1 MRALIFALTACAAAA
16 ASTAWAAPNHAG
28 ASIYTCTDARG
39 YRITSDRPI
48 VECSDREQRILSP
61 QGLERGR
68 LGPSLS
74 ERERELE
81 RLAAHERERERQR
94 AVEAE
99 RMARQLLARYPNA
112 AAHDQER
119 ATRMVQFDQAVELA
133 RARLAE
139 IEQQISSQGEADAAA
154 RERAQ
159 AARQSQQRVLQTTL
173 AARQRAQERWQLE
186 RGQLEQMWQQHSGA
200 AAPASQSER
209 PAR

>member
-1 MRALIFALTACAAAA
+1 MRILIFALTACAAAA
-16 ASTAWAAPNHAG
+16 SVHAAPNNAG
-28 ASIYTCTDARG
+28 AASIYTCTDARG

-74 ERERELE
+74 EREREIQ
-81 RLAAHERERERQR
+81 RQAERERERERLR

-119 ATRMVQFDQAVELA
+119 AARMLQFDQAVELA

-139 IEQQISSQGEADAAA
+139 LDQQITSEANTDAAA
-154 RERAQ
+154 RDRAM
-159 AARQSQQRVLQTTL
+159 AARQSQQRVLQSTM
-173 AARQRAQERWQLE
+173 AARQRAQERWDLE
-186 RGQLEQMWQQHSGA
+186 RGQLEQMWQKGA
-200 AAPASQSER
+200 VTPSAQQ
-209 PAR
+209 